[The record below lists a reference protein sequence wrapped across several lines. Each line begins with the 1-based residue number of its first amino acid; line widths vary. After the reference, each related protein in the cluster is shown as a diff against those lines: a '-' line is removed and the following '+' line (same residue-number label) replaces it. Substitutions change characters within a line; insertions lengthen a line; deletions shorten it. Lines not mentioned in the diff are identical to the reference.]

1 MIKTHQEMVIVAVI
15 NAFAVGLLMVVFF
28 SSWASLYGQRD
39 LGKINGLVQMLTVFA
54 SAFGPLVFACSHDL
68 TESYRPLL
76 WGLAALSLV
85 MAVWSLMT
93 KLPLVK
99 PVS

>member
-39 LGKINGLVQMLTVFA
+39 LGKINGLAQMLTVFV
-54 SAFGPLVFACSHDL
+54 SAFSPLAIAVS
-68 TESYRPLL
+68 
-76 WGLAALSLV
+76 LAALSPV
-85 MAVWSLMT
+85 VVVWLFTTMF
-93 KLPLVK
+93 PPAK
-99 PVS
+99 PVSR